1 MYHKKYTS
9 FFDILFCQN
18 ILTFF
23 SKNIIIYKNERLFEK
38 GVLTLIGKR
47 IKEIRKKMNI
57 TQKELAARLNV
68 GQGAV
73 SNWENGKRV
82 PDIGILNAFSKL
94 SGVSLDKIVGTPRN
108 EAYFSYAKTYLDAD
122 SDECQ
127 YFAVKIKGC
136 SMDKL
141 RICDGDT
148 LVVKSQDYAAN
159 NDIAL
164 VSVNDGSP
172 QVREYFIDGTT
183 ISLTPHSSDRKY
195 KCKFYNTR
203 KDKIKIWGKVVSNN
217 IKF

>member
-1 MYHKKYTS
+1 MYKNVPS
-9 FFDILFCQN
+9 FFDLFLQKN
-18 ILTFF
+18 TLTFYN
-23 SKNIIIYKNERLFEK
+23 KNIIIYKNERLFEK
-38 GVLTLIGKR
+38 GVLRLIGKR
-47 IKEIRKKMNI
+47 IKEIRTKMNI

-94 SGVSLDKIVGTPRN
+94 SGVSLDKIVGSKKN
-108 EAYFSYAKTYLDAD
+108 ESYFSYAQTYLDAD

-148 LVVKSQDYAAN
+148 LVVKSQDYASN

-172 QVREYFIDGTT
+172 QIREYYIDGTT
-183 ISLTPHSSDRKY
+183 ISLTPHSTDRKY